1 MKLVVEHLGK
11 EIKGKEI
18 LRDINCEFESGKI
31 YGIVGRNGSG
41 KTMLLRA
48 ISGLMR
54 CQMGAVYLDGKK
66 LGRDMKILPGVGL
79 MIENTEMYPEFTG
92 YRNLKMLA
100 DIQGKIG
107 KQEIQA
113 AIGRVG
119 LDGQEKKI
127 VKKYSMGMRQKLA
140 IAQAIMERPDILLLD
155 EPTNGLDEV
164 SVKMFRDIM
173 QEEKARGALI
183 LLASHNKEDIL
194 QLSDEVFQMA
204 GGEMRKEEV
213 SYEI

>member
-1 MKLVVEHLGK
+1 MVVEHLGK

-18 LRDINCEFESGKI
+18 LKDINCTFESGRI

-54 CQMGAVYLDGKK
+54 CQAGAVYLDGKR
-66 LGRDMKILPGVGL
+66 LGRDMKILPNVGL

-107 KQEIQA
+107 KEEIKA
-113 AIGRVG
+113 AIKRVG

-140 IAQAIMERPDILLLD
+140 IAQAIMEKPDILLLD

-173 QEEKARGALI
+173 QEEKARGVLI

-204 GGEMRKEEV
+204 EGEMRKEEV